1 MSSTPLTRAASRD
14 VVAQRRAQRRRL
26 TAATALAYG
35 SLGVTLALNFDSG
48 EPRQA
53 LEGLVDQAP
62 AAAVGTVLTELG
74 VVAGLVGG
82 HLVLLMLLLAAR
94 LPVLDRTLGQDGAWR
109 LHARLGRV
117 GVPAVLAHAVLL
129 TAGLGLA
136 RGIGPVGAVAE
147 MLSADDLPLAALAL
161 ALFGVVGVTSAR
173 AVRRRWPH
181 EVWQAVHL
189 LSYAAVALGVPH
201 QFSQSRLFVAGSP
214 AAWWWLALYATA
226 AAALLAYRVVVPAWT
241 ALTAGLRVADVRPVG
256 GDAVEVTVTGPGV
269 VGLDA
274 RAGQFLRWRFLDAG
288 RPGSWPR
295 LALASHPYSLSAA
308 PTGDVLRLTVRGL
321 GASSRAVAGL
331 RPGTRVFV
339 SGPHGRF
346 THAAR
351 TRRGLMLAGAGV
363 GVGPIAALLEA
374 EALPAADVTVL
385 LRGRTR
391 ADIPLVDRVEALG
404 RARGHRVVVSTGP
417 RSAIHP
423 WLGADGD
430 DAAHLLPAV
439 TDTDVFACG
448 PDGWTGGLRHDLLA
462 AGLPAEAFHAET
474 FDPAA

>member
-35 SLGVTLALNFDSG
+35 SLGVALALNFASG

-53 LEGLVDQAP
+53 LDGLVDQAP

-74 VVAGLVGG
+74 VLAGLVGG

-136 RGIGPVGAVAE
+136 RGVGPVGAVTE
-147 MLSADDLPLAALAL
+147 ILSADDLPLAALAL
-161 ALFGVVGVTSAR
+161 ALFGVVGMTSAR

-226 AAALLAYRVVVPAWT
+226 AAALLAYRVVLPAWT

-288 RPGSWPR
+288 RPG
-295 LALASHPYSLSAA
+295 
-308 PTGDVLRLTVRGL
+308 
-321 GASSRAVAGL
+321 
-331 RPGTRVFV
+331 TRVFV

-374 EALPAADVTVL
+374 EALPAQDVTVL

-417 RSAIHP
+417 RSALHP